1 MIVAMK
7 KVSLVLLE
15 SERDGAVR
23 QLGELGVVHLEPM
36 KGSGERLETLEE
48 RRAQAARAKGLI
60 TALAPPSRPASG
72 SPLLSSAEARSAV
85 SQILAVNEK
94 VERLSEERS
103 GLKRDAEQLAPWGD
117 YEPQDIRELREKG
130 VDLRLYLLSLERYR
144 ELSREHELFV
154 HFRSKTGIGC
164 SAAERHE
171 RFRESE
177 EVPLPALG
185 LCAVKSRIAE
195 IDREIAS
202 RAAELSRL
210 SDGRRSIDVLLAELD
225 EQIEAEAVRTGMGAE
240 ESLAYLTGYVP
251 ESRVTNLQE
260 RAASAGWG
268 ILIRDPDPDDAPPT
282 LIENPRWIRFIQPMF
297 NLLGL
302 VPGYR
307 EFDISPWFLIF
318 FSVFFALLIGDA
330 AYGLIFLA
338 GTIFFRIRMPNA
350 RKEYFSMMYVFSVC
364 TIIWGAMTGTW
375 FGSLALSQT
384 PLLSKLIVPQLY
396 SYNAAN
402 NPFIMYICF
411 TIALAHLTIAH
422 LMNFFKKLPS
432 LPAFEDLG
440 QLLIVWGLYFLV
452 VFLVVGRPLMP
463 ATVWLVVGGLAVRIV
478 FASQRGRFGKGIL
491 SGFAKLPLMLLN
503 SVSTFSDIV
512 SYVRLFAVGL
522 ATVAVAQ
529 SFNGMAFAVG
539 NSVPGYLAMALIL
552 LLGHG
557 LNITL
562 GALALIVHGVR
573 LNLLEFSGHLEMEWT
588 GTSYRPFA
596 LSKETLG
603 SNKD

>member
-7 KVSLVLLE
+7 KVSLVLLDA
-15 SERDGAVR
+15 ERDGAV
-23 QLGELGVVHLEPM
+23 QELGELGVVHLEPM
-36 KGSGERLETLEE
+36 KGSGERLDTLEE
-48 RRAQAARAKGLI
+48 RRSQAVRAKGLI
-60 TALAPPSRPASG
+60 AAQAALSHPAG
-72 SPLLSSAEARSAV
+72 RMAALSSADARGVVAE
-85 SQILAVNEK
+85 ILAVNEK
-94 VERLSEERS
+94 VERLGEERT
-103 GLKRDAEQLAPWGD
+103 GRLREAEQLAPWGD
-117 YEPQDIRELREKG
+117 YEPKDIRDLRDKG
-130 VDLRLYLLSLERYR
+130 IDLRLYFLSVERFR
-144 ELSREHELFV
+144 EVSREHELFV
-154 HFRSKTGIGC
+154 HFRTKTGIGC
-164 SAAERHE
+164 SAFER
-171 RFRESE
+171 RDLFRESE
-177 EVPLPALG
+177 EVSLPGLG
-185 LCAVKSRIAE
+185 LRAVKARITE
-195 IDREIAS
+195 IEQKLS
-202 RAAELSRL
+202 AAATELSSL
-210 SDGRRSIDVLLAELD
+210 AEGRDAIDSLLAGLE
-225 EQIEAEAVRTGMGAE
+225 EQIEAEAVRTGMGAD
-240 ESLAYLTGYVP
+240 ESLAYLTGFVP
-251 ESRVTNLQE
+251 ESRVTDLRE
-260 RAASAGWG
+260 RAAKAGWG
-268 ILIRDPDPDDAPPT
+268 VLIKDPDPEDTPPT
-282 LIENPRWIRFIQPMF
+282 LIENPRWIRIIQPMF
-297 NLLGL
+297 HLLGL
-302 VPGYR
+302 IPGYR

-318 FSVFFALLIGDA
+318 FSIFFALLIGDA

-375 FGSLALSQT
+375 FGSQALSQT
-384 PLLSKLIVPQLY
+384 TLLSKLIVPQLY

-402 NPFIMYICF
+402 NSFIMYICF

-463 ATVWLVVGGLAVRIV
+463 ATVWLVVGGLVIRVV
-478 FASQRGRFGKGIL
+478 FANQRGRFGKGIL

-529 SFNGMAFAVG
+529 SFNGMALAVG
-539 NSVPGYLAMALIL
+539 NSIPGYLAMALIL